1 VLLSFCWNLVT
12 NLKLFW
18 VQSFRFIDR
27 SKTFWTSII
36 TKPNPNSTADKI
48 KKKNVNDRRFKL
60 SKTRP
65 LIRVSMYSVIHKNS
79 AVSSKCKDVFT
90 LIVILEK
97 SIKNKSII
105 KLISP
110 NVIIYC
116 YIVKTELFSRRID
129 RWGINAGIIPWKM

>member
-1 VLLSFCWNLVT
+1 
-12 NLKLFW
+12 
-18 VQSFRFIDR
+18 
-27 SKTFWTSII
+27 
-36 TKPNPNSTADKI
+36 
-48 KKKNVNDRRFKL
+48 
-60 SKTRP
+60 
-65 LIRVSMYSVIHKNS
+65 MYSVIHKNS

-116 YIVKTELFSRRID
+116 YIVKIELFSRRID
-129 RWGINAGIIPWKM
+129 RWGINAGTIPWKM

>member
-1 VLLSFCWNLVT
+1 
-12 NLKLFW
+12 
-18 VQSFRFIDR
+18 
-27 SKTFWTSII
+27 
-36 TKPNPNSTADKI
+36 
-48 KKKNVNDRRFKL
+48 
-60 SKTRP
+60 
-65 LIRVSMYSVIHKNS
+65 
-79 AVSSKCKDVFT
+79 VSSKCKDVFT